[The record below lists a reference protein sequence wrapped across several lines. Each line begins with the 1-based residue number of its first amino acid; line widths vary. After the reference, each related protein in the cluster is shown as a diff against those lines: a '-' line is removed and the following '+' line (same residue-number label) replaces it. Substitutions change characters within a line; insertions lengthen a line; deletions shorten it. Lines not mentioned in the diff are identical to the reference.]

1 MGARCILCQRPAIAW
16 HHLTGRAVP
25 RGAYLDKSLVVPLCQ
40 RHHDRE
46 HELLRRE
53 GADFPGPGTDLVGH
67 RLARVLS
74 FMGRCGEADR
84 SFALGAATPYGN
96 AVAGLHALLHD
107 ELSERS
113 PTDHSPGRQEVSA

>member
-1 MGARCILCQRPAIAW
+1 MTDARCILCGQSADAW
-16 HHLTGRAVP
+16 HHLTGRATP

-53 GADFPGPGTDLVGH
+53 GADFPGPGADLVGH

-74 FMGRCGEADR
+74 FMGRCAEAGR
-84 SFALGAATPYGN
+84 PFVLEVTTPYGN
-96 AVAGLHALLHD
+96 AVAGLHALLH
-107 ELSERS
+107 EVSAERL
-113 PTDHSPGRQEVSA
+113 PARQEVSA